1 MNGIADPA
9 TLQTG
14 LSGTALAITRVPDGG
29 AHASADMA
37 FRSWEAASW
46 RWLYVAIVLVLI
58 TLLIGGVFFYQA
70 EEASARRKVHDN
82 LNIVSSLKVEQ
93 IVQWRRELMGNA
105 EDLASQPHLVAAV
118 ERWLQRQNAADLATI
133 TTSLSILKGRANL
146 NDAMIIDTGGSLRL
160 NLLGHAN
167 ILDGTDYETLVQVM
181 RDRRPALT
189 GLHPHIEDA
198 RPHVDV
204 VAPLVSQQGNIVG
217 AVILEAEANTY
228 LYPML
233 ASWPTTASTAET
245 LLVRRFDDSAEILN
259 QTRHLPTNDASPLI
273 PLSRTEVPAV
283 QAALGREGIVEGLD
297 YRGEP
302 VVAVLRAIPESH
314 WFLVTKIDTAEAY
327 ADWNAHSRLL
337 LLLMATLMLSTLGGL
352 IWLRRRAHD
361 YRDLSRAEAELR
373 DHKSLLEEAVQQR
386 TQELKERNTRLAVE
400 IVERKAA
407 EQALRESQ
415 ADLNRAQMVGKI
427 GSWRQDVVRNQLT
440 WSPENHRIFG
450 VPENTAMTY
459 ETFLDIVHPDD
470 RAYVDQMWQK
480 ALGGTA
486 YDIEHRLLV
495 DGEVKWVS
503 EKAELEFA
511 ADGTLLGGFG
521 TTQDITE
528 QRLAAS
534 RLQAANERLGGLAA
548 EQAAELR
555 QLAGDLTRAEQQ
567 ERDRLY
573 ELLHDDVQ
581 PLLVAVRLGL
591 SGVNENTDNPTCM
604 KIAAAARNQISQ
616 ALTTT
621 RTLSRELSPPLIRER
636 GLGPALE
643 SLSRLMASYY
653 NLSVDFA
660 YDPDAEPA
668 DVATRLLC
676 FNAVR
681 ELLLN
686 VVKHAGTESAELSLQ
701 LDGPDIL
708 RISVVDRG
716 QGFDAAAAQ
725 PTGATIGSGLSSIER
740 RLGMIGGGLTIQSR
754 PDEGTTAVIWA
765 PQCPGPAC
773 DSLLG
778 D

>member
-1 MNGIADPA
+1 M
-9 TLQTG
+9 
-14 LSGTALAITRVPDGG
+14 
-29 AHASADMA
+29 
-37 FRSWEAASW
+37 
-46 RWLYVAIVLVLI
+46 AIVLVLI
-58 TLLIGGVFFYQA
+58 TLLIGGAFFYQA
-70 EEASARRKVHDN
+70 EETSARRKVHDN

-93 IVQWRRELMGNA
+93 IVQWRRELLGNA

-133 TTSLSILKGRANL
+133 TTSLSILKGRARL
-146 NDAMIIDTGGSLRL
+146 NDAMIIDTEGSLRL

-181 RDRRPALT
+181 RDRRPTLT

-204 VAPLVSQQGNIVG
+204 VAPLISQQGKVAG
-217 AVILEAEANTY
+217 AVILETEADTY

-233 ASWPTTASTAET
+233 ASWPTAASTAET
-245 LLVRRFDDSAEILN
+245 LLVRRFEDAAEILN
-259 QTRHLPTNDASPLI
+259 PPRHLPAGDASSMLI
-273 PLSRTEVPAV
+273 PLARTDVPAV
-283 QAALGREGIVEGLD
+283 QAALGREGIVEGID
-297 YRGEP
+297 YRGER
-302 VVAVLRAIPESH
+302 VVSVLRAIPDSH

-337 LLLMATLMLSTLGGL
+337 LLLTATLALSTLGGL
-352 IWLRRRAHD
+352 LWVRRRAND
-361 YRDLSRAEAELR
+361 FRELSRAEARLR
-373 DHKSLLEEAVQQR
+373 HHKADLERAIAER
-386 TQELKERNTRLAVE
+386 TRQLQHRNAQLDAEVVDRRLAE
-400 IVERKAA
+400 
-407 EQALRESQ
+407 
-415 ADLNRAQMVGKI
+415 
-427 GSWRQDVVRNQLT
+427 
-440 WSPENHRIFG
+440 
-450 VPENTAMTY
+450 
-459 ETFLDIVHPDD
+459 
-470 RAYVDQMWQK
+470 
-480 ALGGTA
+480 
-486 YDIEHRLLV
+486 
-495 DGEVKWVS
+495 
-503 EKAELEFA
+503 
-511 ADGTLLGGFG
+511 
-521 TTQDITE
+521 
-528 QRLAAS
+528 S
-534 RLQAANERLGGLAA
+534 RLQAANERLTNLAA
-548 EQAAELR
+548 ERAAHLR
-555 QLAGDLTRAEQQ
+555 ELAGELTQAEQQ

-591 SGVNENTDNPTCM
+591 SGVNDTTDNPTCV
-604 KIAAAARNQISQ
+604 KVAAAAREQISQ

-643 SLSRLMASYY
+643 SLCRLMASYY

-725 PTGATIGSGLSSIER
+725 PTGAAIGSGLSSIER
-740 RLGMIGGGLTIQSR
+740 RLGMIGGGLNIESR

-765 PQCPGPAC
+765 PLCPGPER

-778 D
+778 ELSAPDSYR